1 MMMIGSSSR
10 DDGRAQLLPPWR
22 AAKAHI
28 VRWVAF
34 ISLFSVEIVP
44 LSAARCMSVVK
55 AQIIVADPQQ
65 HVRDC
70 DDMAC

>member
-1 MMMIGSSSR
+1 MMMMIGSSSR

-44 LSAARCMSVVK
+44 LSVARSRE
-55 AQIIVADPQQ
+55 
-65 HVRDC
+65 HS
-70 DDMAC
+70 